1 MSEGIPELGA
11 KEEDDASDEEDK
23 EEEEQ
28 PDVEQIEIKSNKPKT
43 RFFFVMEILGYAL
56 LLWKSWA
63 RGRIR
68 LKGRRTKTSPKLS
81 PPSLE
86 IK

>member
-23 EEEEQ
+23 VEEVQ

-43 RFFFVMEILGYAL
+43 RFLFFCYGNFFLNLIFTGFHNFFEQEN
-56 LLWKSWA
+56 
-63 RGRIR
+63 R
-68 LKGRRTKTSPKLS
+68 
-81 PPSLE
+81 
-86 IK
+86 